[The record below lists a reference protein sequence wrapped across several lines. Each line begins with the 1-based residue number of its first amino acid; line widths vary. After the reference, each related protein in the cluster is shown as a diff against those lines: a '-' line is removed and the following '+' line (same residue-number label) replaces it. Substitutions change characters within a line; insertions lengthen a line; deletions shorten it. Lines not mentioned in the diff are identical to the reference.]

1 MSEILCGAK
10 GVVCMMDDILVFG
23 ENQKEHDKNLKE
35 ALKRIKM
42 AGLTLNRDKC
52 EFSKDQISFL
62 GQMIDSIGVHP
73 DGSKVS
79 AIKNVPIPN
88 SVTEVR

>member
-23 ENQKEHDKNLKE
+23 ENQKEHDDYLKE
-35 ALKRIKM
+35 ALKRIEM

-52 EFSKDQISFL
+52 EFSKDQTVSGL
-62 GQMIDSIGVHP
+62 GVVH
-73 DGSKVS
+73 SRKHLIIKVKSLLVS
-79 AIKNVPIPN
+79 APA
-88 SVTEVR
+88 